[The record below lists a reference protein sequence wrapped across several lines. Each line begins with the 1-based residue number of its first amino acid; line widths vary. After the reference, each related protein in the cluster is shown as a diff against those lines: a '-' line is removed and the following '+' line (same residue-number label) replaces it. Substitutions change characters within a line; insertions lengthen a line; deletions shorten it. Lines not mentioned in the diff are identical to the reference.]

1 MVVEININ
9 QLRCFHAVAKTGRFS
24 SAAEELRVSQ
34 PAVFTQV
41 RALEQFVGFKL
52 LEKLNKV
59 QVPTEGGKLLL
70 EYAEKIFTLLD
81 QAMSTVQG
89 LRDLKAGVLRIGAA
103 RAVCQY
109 LMPPVVSLFQDE
121 YPLINVHLDE
131 GPSEEL
137 LQGILHNRYEIA
149 IMARVDYP
157 PNINVI
163 PFTKDDVLLVVSP
176 KSELAKKG
184 TISFEELAEEPVICA
199 DRGTAMRTVVEKAF
213 EAKGLRPQ
221 AVIEATN
228 TDFIKHLVKQNRGY
242 TFISRV
248 SVRKEIRNGELVALR
263 LGADNVYLHIDV
275 IHVKGKILSPVAST
289 FLNFL
294 QANKNLNSIGKLSD
308 TFARKAS
315 AGQGQASKTKSKRGD
330 AL

>member
-1 MVVEININ
+1 MVVDININ

-24 SAAEELRVSQ
+24 RAAEELRVSQ
-34 PAVFTQV
+34 PAVFVQV

-52 LEKLNKV
+52 LEKLNKE
-59 QVPTEGGKLLL
+59 QVPTESGKLLL
-70 EYAEKIFTLLD
+70 DYADKIFALLD

-89 LRDLKAGVLRIGAA
+89 LRDLKAGVLRVGAA

-121 YPLINVHLDE
+121 YPHINVHLDE

-137 LQGILHNRYEIA
+137 LKGVLNSRYEIA

-157 PNINVI
+157 PNINAI

-176 KSELAKKG
+176 KNDLACKG
-184 TISFEELAEEPVICA
+184 SITFEELAEEPVICA
-199 DRGTAMRTVVEKAF
+199 DKGTAMRTVIEKAF
-213 EAKGLRPQ
+213 EKKALKPQ

-248 SVRKEIRNGELVALR
+248 SVRKEIREGELVPLR
-263 LGADNVYLHIDV
+263 LDDSNLYLHVDV

-294 QANKNLNSIGKLSD
+294 QANKNLNSIGKLTD
-308 TFARKAS
+308 AFVRKAS
-315 AGQGQASKTKSKRGD
+315 AGRSSGPPKRKRNP
-330 AL
+330 

>member
-1 MVVEININ
+1 MVVDININ
-9 QLRCFHAVAKTGRFS
+9 QLRYFHAVAKSGRFS
-24 SAAEELRVSQ
+24 SAAEELHVSQ

-41 RALEQFVGFKL
+41 RALEQFVGVKL

-70 EYAEKIFTLLD
+70 EYAEKIFALLD
-81 QAMSTVQG
+81 QAMSTIQG
-89 LRDLKAGVLRIGAA
+89 MRDMKAGVLRIGAA

-109 LMPPVVSLFQDE
+109 LMPPVISLFQDE
-121 YPLINVHLDE
+121 YPFMNVHLDE

-137 LQGILHNRYEIA
+137 LQGVLHNRYEIA
-149 IMARVDYP
+149 IMARVEYP
-157 PNINVI
+157 PNVTAI

-176 KSELAKKG
+176 KSELARKG
-184 TISFEELAEEPVICA
+184 SVSFEELAEEPVICA
-199 DRGTAMRTVVEKAF
+199 DKGTAMRTAIEKAF
-213 EAKGLRPQ
+213 EKKGLKPQ

-248 SVRKEIRNGELVALR
+248 SVRREIRDGELVALR
-263 LGADNVYLHIDV
+263 LDDDSLYLSIDV

-294 QANKNLNSIGKLSD
+294 QANKNLNSIGKLTD
-308 TFARKAS
+308 TFARKAL
-315 AGQGQASKTKSKRGD
+315 AGHNKRPTRTRQK
-330 AL
+330 A

>member
-1 MVVEININ
+1 MVADMNVN
-9 QLRCFHAVAKTGRFS
+9 QLRCFYAVAKTGRFS
-24 SAAEELRVSQ
+24 KAAEELHVSQ
-34 PAVFTQV
+34 PAVFVQV
-41 RALEQFVGFKL
+41 RALEKFVGFKL
-52 LEKLNKV
+52 LEKLNKD
-59 QVPTEGGKLLL
+59 QVPTEGGKLLF
-70 EYAEKIFTLLD
+70 EYAEKIFALLD

-109 LMPPVVSLFQDE
+109 LMPPVISLFQDE
-121 YPLINVHLDE
+121 YPRMNVHLDE

-137 LQGILHNRYEIA
+137 LQGVLHNRYEIA

-176 KSELAKKG
+176 KSDLAKKG
-184 TISFEELAEEPVICA
+184 SVSFEELAQEPVICA
-199 DRGTAMRTVVEKAF
+199 DKGTAMRTVIEKAF
-213 EAKGLRPQ
+213 ERKGFKPQ
-221 AVIEATN
+221 AVIEAAN

-248 SVRKEIRNGELVALR
+248 SVRREIKEGELVALR
-263 LGADNVYLHIDV
+263 PDDDNLYLYVDV
-275 IHVKGKILSPVAST
+275 IHVRGKILSPVAST

-294 QANKNLNSIGKLSD
+294 QANKNLNSIGRLSD

-315 AGQGQASKTKSKRGD
+315 AGRGQGSNKVKE
-330 AL
+330 